1 MAPQRVAIV
10 ADLGESFGN
19 FVIGDDATLLDRV
32 TMANVACGFH
42 GGDPR
47 VMDQTVRD
55 CLARGVEIG
64 AHPGYPDLVGFG
76 RRAIEAS
83 EEEIRTDVLYQMGAL
98 SAFATVHGGKITHL
112 APHGRMGSMATSDA
126 THARAVADA
135 ALAFDPEL
143 MIICQRGHLEEESR
157 QRGLAVGMVF
167 LGDRGY
173 GDDGMP
179 VSRSLPTGLIHDPQL
194 IADRC
199 VELVKTGMVTSV
211 NGNSVPLG
219 HDVDTILLHG
229 DHADALPNSQLL
241 REALAADGIEAV
253 GLRAVLDGKKDA
265 QRTPAAV

>member
-1 MAPQRVAIV
+1 MAAHQVAIV

-19 FVIGDDATLLDRV
+19 YTIGDDQTLLDRV

-42 GGDPR
+42 AGDPR

-98 SAFATVHGGKITHL
+98 SAFVKVHGGTISHL

-126 THARAVADA
+126 LHARAVTDA
-135 ALAFDPEL
+135 VLAFDPSL
-143 MIICQRGHLEEESR
+143 IVICQQGHLEVEAR
-157 QRGLAVGMVF
+157 KRGLPVGMVF
-167 LGDRGY
+167 LGDRAY

-179 VSRSLPTGLIHDPQL
+179 VSRSLPGSLLHDAAAVAERCVKLVLTGL
-194 IADRC
+194 
-199 VELVKTGMVTSV
+199 VTSID
-211 NGNSVPLG
+211 GNDVPLG

-229 DHADALPNSQLL
+229 DNKDALEISSAL
-241 REALAADGIEAV
+241 RAALAEADIAATGLQQVLAAKASVAV
-253 GLRAVLDGKKDA
+253 
-265 QRTPAAV
+265 

>member
-1 MAPQRVAIV
+1 MATHRVAIV

-19 FVIGDDATLLDRV
+19 YTIGDDQTLLDRV

-42 GGDPR
+42 AGDPR

-55 CLARGVEIG
+55 CIDRGVEIG

-83 EEEIRTDVLYQMGAL
+83 EDEIRTDVLYQLGAL
-98 SAFATVHGGKITHL
+98 SAFVSVHGGTITHL

-135 ALAFDPEL
+135 VLAFNPSL
-143 MIICQRGHLEEESR
+143 IMICQQGHLEVEAR
-157 QRGLAVGMVF
+157 KRGLAVGMVF
-167 LGDRGY
+167 LGDRAY

-179 VSRSLPTGLIHDPQL
+179 VSRSLPGALLHDAEEIAARCVDLVLTGL
-194 IADRC
+194 
-199 VELVKTGMVTSV
+199 VTSV
-211 NGNSVPLG
+211 SGNRVPLG

-229 DHADALPNSQLL
+229 DNKDALAISATL
-241 REALAADGIEAV
+241 RTALAANDIEAT
-253 GLRAVLDGKKDA
+253 GLVQVL
-265 QRTPAAV
+265 AAKSPVLA